1 MASSN
6 YMFDRELGSARA
18 IINAYSN
25 VPLTQQPQYN
35 TYLGSY
41 GMSSQLPYTTT
52 FTNFNY
58 LGYGTGSTESIESKK
73 VLVDLQGQVRLLKK
87 ELENRDARVLELTSM
102 KDAYKHVHFEPDRY
116 GSTHDLRETTI
127 KLAAKDDRI
136 NELKKENDLIIHA
149 NYQLRLRVHELES
162 NVNSYDSVSNKS
174 TLAISSIQKD
184 AKEKQDQL
192 LELEARVRT
201 HMEEREASERKMDV
215 LQKKLQELFAQLSV
229 TLEHNYGQPSA
240 ASFETVMSRI
250 ADINAENIL
259 LKGKLV
265 KIEDTNKL
273 LEKEAQSNRATI
285 QQMANQLQ
293 SHVHY
298 NINHCLQNDT
308 IKAER
313 DAALHDKETVK
324 TELETVKSR
333 LDSIQKAWQNTRS
346 ELDQRENKYSSHE
359 LHMKQLENDAV
370 YVKSCFNA
378 FKQQIG
384 QMLSDGYVKVEPKEE
399 EIKQKIQLLMQ
410 SSRERGIII
419 TNLENQKEQLT
430 KQLQAQIDINVLENA
445 FTSLSDEDY
454 EVVMKH
460 VRELL
465 DLDPHQESSKHDPK
479 IETMWAVVSAFNK

>member
-162 NVNSYDSVSNKS
+162 NVNSSY
-174 TLAISSIQKD
+174 
-184 AKEKQDQL
+184 
-192 LELEARVRT
+192 
-201 HMEEREASERKMDV
+201 
-215 LQKKLQELFAQLSV
+215 
-229 TLEHNYGQPSA
+229 
-240 ASFETVMSRI
+240 
-250 ADINAENIL
+250 
-259 LKGKLV
+259 
-265 KIEDTNKL
+265 
-273 LEKEAQSNRATI
+273 
-285 QQMANQLQ
+285 
-293 SHVHY
+293 VHY
-298 NINHCLQNDT
+298 NVNHCLQNDT

-313 DAALHDKETVK
+313 DAALHDTETVK

-333 LDSIQKAWQNTRS
+333 LDSIQKAWQNTRV

-359 LHMKQLENDAV
+359 LHMKQIENDVV
-370 YVKSCFNA
+370 YIKSCFDA

-384 QMLSDGYVKVEPKEE
+384 QLLSDGYVKVEPKEQ
-399 EIKQKIQLLMQ
+399 EIKEKIQLLMQ
-410 SSRERGIII
+410 SSKERGIII
-419 TNLENQKEQLT
+419 TNLQNQKEQLA
-430 KQLQAQIDINVLENA
+430 KQLQAQIDINK
-445 FTSLSDEDY
+445 
-454 EVVMKH
+454 EVDKKWMTTHFGIRQFVPYCSYDTI
-460 VRELL
+460 R
-465 DLDPHQESSKHDPK
+465 PK
-479 IETMWAVVSAFNK
+479 